1 MEVKISKKIGIVIAI
16 VISTCLITIATLTA
30 CSQEKI
36 KQSGPYPN
44 KIAESAQISDKYKDI
59 ANKLSDDAINE
70 FLALTKIPRE
80 YGNMDGIRNYI
91 INWANTNGHKAILDS
106 SGCVYIDIL
115 PSAGHEKDKNLILQA
130 HMDMVVTTDPSYTNF
145 DKNTTGIDAVYD
157 KEAGTICSRDRKTS
171 LGADDGEGLGLCL
184 AIAKNDTKFEHGPIR
199 LLFTYDEE
207 TTMEGAKKLSADVI
221 NADYLINFDN
231 SPCCFAATSSAGILP
246 IEFTKKYP
254 TAAPTEKGMSQ
265 NMTFKIDGLKGGH
278 AGTDINKGNASA
290 SAILTKYLNELTDKK
305 VHFRIVSIDCGQAH
319 NAIPTNMTLTLN
331 INKKHEEEA
340 RQAFEDV
347 CNQTKKE
354 SQNDSE
360 MNSEITVTDAS
371 GMFPSQQDSEKI
383 QNILNCLP
391 NGIIEK
397 DAKYK
402 DVVSKSCNIGIVRFS
417 DGQLYVRAS
426 YRSSDN
432 QDIQDQRNK
441 ITQDLKALKI
451 DWQVSDDAI
460 NPAWPESDSNI
471 AKFYEKAMKDECK
484 ITPTLTS
491 VHAALE
497 TSPLVVKKPGLQVI
511 SIGGDVANEHT
522 TNETFYTKTFPV
534 AIVPV
539 LYILDH
545 INEL

>member
-1 MEVKISKKIGIVIAI
+1 MKSRISNKFLVVFAMAMCASLIVVA
-16 VISTCLITIATLTA
+16 SLTGCASEKLTA
-30 CSQEKI
+30 
-36 KQSGPYPN
+36 SGPYPN
-44 KIAESAQISDKYKDI
+44 KLAESAVISDQYKEI
-59 ANKLSDDAINE
+59 ANSLSESAIDE
-70 FLALTKIPRE
+70 FLAITKIPRE
-80 YGNMDGIRNYI
+80 TAHMDSIRNYI
-91 INWANTNGHKAILDS
+91 MNWANTNGKKATLDS
-106 SGCVYIDIL
+106 SGCIYIDV
-115 PSAGHEKDKNLILQA
+115 PASAGHEKDKNLILQA
-130 HMDMVVTTDPSYTNF
+130 HMDMVVTIDPSYTNF

-157 KEAGTICSRDRKTS
+157 KEAGIIYSRDRKTS

-184 AIAKNDTKFEHGPIR
+184 AIAKNETKFEHGPIR

-207 TTMEGAKKLSADVI
+207 TTMDGAKKLSADVI

-231 SPCCFAATSSAGILP
+231 SPCGFAATSSAGILP

-354 SQNDSE
+354 SPNDSE

-432 QDIQDQRNK
+432 QDIQDQRNT
-441 ITQDLKALKI
+441 IAQDLKALKI

-460 NPAWPESDSNI
+460 NPAWPESDSKI
-471 AKFYEKAMKDECK
+471 AKVYEKAMKDECK

-491 VHAALE
+491 IHAALE
-497 TSPLVVKKPGLQVI
+497 TAPFVIKKPGLQVV

-545 INEL
+545 VNEL